1 MAKVCT
7 MHLLTRLE
15 RAITLASES
24 FIALKLINS
33 SVGKLGF
40 VIRAF
45 DGHPSAE
52 NFLVFHYASFF
63 FCALEKHLFISGN
76 RLFVDSHVGQRLKIT
91 FKDSPNRK
99 KSISDSNHVLNKR
112 NRNRS
117 WYLRTKRLLIRVA
130 GTQKTITSTSAM
142 ARLAINR
149 LVTVRIRGTRN
160 TTEMTNR
167 LPTRPTLNTSVYAMQ

>member
-1 MAKVCT
+1 MTIAHINYLSTRFGSESMAKVCT

-76 RLFVDSHVGQRLKIT
+76 RLFGIICR
-91 FKDSPNRK
+91 F
-99 KSISDSNHVLNKR
+99 
-112 NRNRS
+112 
-117 WYLRTKRLLIRVA
+117 
-130 GTQKTITSTSAM
+130 
-142 ARLAINR
+142 
-149 LVTVRIRGTRN
+149 
-160 TTEMTNR
+160 
-167 LPTRPTLNTSVYAMQ
+167 